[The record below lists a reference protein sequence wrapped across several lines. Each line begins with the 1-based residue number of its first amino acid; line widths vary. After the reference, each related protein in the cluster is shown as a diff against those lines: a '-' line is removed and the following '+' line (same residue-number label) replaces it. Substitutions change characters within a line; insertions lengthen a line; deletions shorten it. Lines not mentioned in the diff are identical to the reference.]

1 MKKYIFLPVLL
12 FAAGLIQCI
21 PMEKK
26 YDYSIS
32 VTSADGY
39 KCYISWSGCYL
50 GKASIPFSAAGSWG
64 GGGAVEASGPKMK
77 PLPDTIR
84 LVYYS
89 LTEDQ
94 FYGLTAPLP
103 QEKIRPL
110 LEGRYKQL
118 DSYYDDASY
127 QTFTVGIAPCGFVS
141 LWLGGDAGKILIDTF
156 HAQKIDFSY
165 RAAFP
170 TDVWD
175 REKVFEEYTKSLY
188 PFILKEMKQDSISS
202 TYWES
207 LNQSYKWKLAFSD
220 DRFSL
225 YNYDIYLLNSE
236 NRMYI
241 TDPAWPVTEG
251 DKFVPAELTLYL
263 KHELDPVK
271 YKVIIRL
278 RDQYIEYDDAED
290 TLNHMNKSRALLWFF
305 EAFYRKTGGK
315 DISVYVDF
323 DDSMKSLKLK
333 LRWGDY
339 EEEFP
344 DYEYKIYDSETYNYR

>member
-1 MKKYIFLPVLL
+1 
-12 FAAGLIQCI
+12 
-21 PMEKK
+21 MEKK

-50 GKASIPFSAAGSWG
+50 GKASIPFSAAGSWGGG

-118 DSYYDDASY
+118 DSYYKDARY
-127 QTFTVGIAPCGFVS
+127 QSFTVGIAPCGFVS
-141 LWLGGDAGKILIDTF
+141 LWLGGGAGNILIDTF
-156 HAQKIDFSY
+156 RAQKIDFSY
-165 RAAFP
+165 RVAFP
-170 TDVWD
+170 TRTWS
-175 REKVFEEYTKSLY
+175 REEALGEYTKSLY

-202 TYWES
+202 AYWES
-207 LNQSYKWKLAFSD
+207 LNQSFQWKLAFSD

-251 DKFVPAELTLYL
+251 DKYVPAELTLYL

-271 YKVIIRL
+271 YKVIIKL

-290 TLNHMNKSRALLWFF
+290 TLNHMNKSRVLLWFF

-315 DISVYVDF
+315 DVSVYVDF

-344 DYEYKIYDSETYNYR
+344 DYEFEIYDSETYNYR